1 MKYQRDEAVE
11 NFKEKILSQRKK
23 LILVGVIFIAL
34 VFTVL
39 GLYVYNIKQKNDAR
53 ELETEAYR
61 YYFNLVRDANLSQEQ
76 RFIKAAELFSEAYK
90 KNKNVTYLLNAGY
103 AYDMAG
109 QTDKAIE
116 TLGKVENSGDI
127 NFSNMAKIRAA
138 MIYLK
143 SNQKSQALK
152 KLNEVIE
159 GKSVVLK
166 DFALYELGNI
176 SLSENKEE
184 ALKYFDRLVRDFPQ
198 SPFSEMARK
207 ILESNK

>member
-11 NFKEKILSQRKK
+11 NFKEKILSQKKK
-23 LILVGVIFIAL
+23 LILGGVIFIAL

-61 YYFNLVRDANLSQEQ
+61 YYFNLVRNSNLSQEQ
-76 RFIKAAELFSEAYK
+76 RFIKAAELFYEAYK

-116 TLGKVENSGDI
+116 TLATVENSGDI

-143 SNQKSQALK
+143 SNQRSQAVK

-184 ALKYFDRLVRDFPQ
+184 AHKYFDRLVRDFPQ

>member
-11 NFKEKILSQRKK
+11 NFKEKILSQKKK
-23 LILVGVIFIAL
+23 LILGGVFFIAL

-61 YYFNLVRDANLSQEQ
+61 YYFNLVRNSNLSQEQ
-76 RFIKAAELFSEAYK
+76 RFIKAAELFYEAYK

-109 QTDKAIE
+109 QRDKAIE
-116 TLGKVENSGDI
+116 TLATVENSGDI

-143 SNQKSQALK
+143 SNQKSQAVK

-166 DFALYELGNI
+166 DFALFELGNI

-184 ALKYFDRLVRDFPQ
+184 AHKYFDRLVRDFPQ